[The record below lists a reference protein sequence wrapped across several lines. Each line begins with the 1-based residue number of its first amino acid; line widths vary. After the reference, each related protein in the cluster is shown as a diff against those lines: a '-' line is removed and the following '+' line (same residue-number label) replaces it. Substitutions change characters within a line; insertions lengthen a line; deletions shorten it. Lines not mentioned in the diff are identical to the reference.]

1 MFTHPELMEQ
11 LAAEHQ
17 RQMLAE
23 ASQQRLSHQHSRW
36 PSKRPGAAVRVTRR
50 LAEAIAKAGVM
61 AAEIPGTIRSA
72 RPQPLAEP
80 GDRTSTPGRRV
91 PT

>member
-1 MFTHPELMEQ
+1 MFTHPELVEQ
-11 LAAEHQ
+11 LAGEHQ
-17 RQMLAE
+17 RRMLAE
-23 ASQQRLSHQHSRW
+23 ASQWRLWHQRSRW
-36 PSKRPGAAVRVTRR
+36 PSKRPGTAVRVTRR
-50 LAEAIAKAGVM
+50 LAAAIANAGVA

-72 RPQPLAEP
+72 RRAPLAEP